1 MRSFGDEIEVS
12 AHVDGCQ
19 RERGGDIH
27 PRPTWQFGRGQGI
40 ANGSQVVKLDL
51 GVRKL
56 IAQRLAKR
64 FEKHTFG
71 YR

>member
-1 MRSFGDEIEVS
+1 LAD
-12 AHVDGCQ
+12 Q
-19 RERGGDIH
+19 PLPRGEEG
-27 PRPTWQFGRGQGI
+27 TG
-40 ANGSQVVKLDL
+40 NGHEFTVAQVVKLDL

-56 IAQRLAKR
+56 IAERLAKR

>member
-1 MRSFGDEIEVS
+1 VNEAATSIPGRLGGS
-12 AHVDGCQ
+12 AG
-19 RERGGDIH
+19 
-27 PRPTWQFGRGQGI
+27 GQGI
-40 ANGSQVVKLDL
+40 ANLAHVVKLDL